1 MRGVQLDF
9 VDPAFPATL
18 VDLDEPDLPGDDWAR
33 VKVMAGGICGSDL
46 HIFRPSGGGGA
57 PAMAGVLTLPVVL
70 GHEIAGV
77 VVEAG
82 RRSGVSVG
90 DRVAVEPTITCEA
103 RGIEPLCRFCA
114 RGDIASC
121 QRIYSRVFTP
131 GFALGYTQGMG
142 GGWAE
147 QVVAHRTMLFVLPDA
162 VPDHAASLHEPVSIA
177 AHGLLRRQPE
187 RGAPIA
193 VVGCGIIGLASIA
206 AARVLFPDSEV
217 TAIAR
222 YPHQAKAAEACGA
235 HHVVMGSADSGHFD
249 ELAALTGSELMGTK
263 PHRILVAGYP
273 YVVEAVGSDSSVTE
287 ALRIA
292 DNRGT
297 VLMLGAATTHTYDL
311 TPVFWKEIELVGAI
325 NHSFDPGPN
334 GGPTRHSVARAVDI
348 LAAGALPHEVVVTHD
363 FPLEDY
369 RQAVETALD
378 RQAGVIKVVF
388 RPNA

>member
-1 MRGVQLDF
+1 MRAVQLDF
-9 VDPAFPATL
+9 ADRSFPASL
-18 VDLDEPDLPGDDWAR
+18 VEIDEPALPGDDWAR
-33 VKVMAGGICGSDL
+33 VQVMAGGICGSDL

-57 PAMAGVLTLPVVL
+57 PTMTGVMPLPVVL

-82 RRSGVSVG
+82 PRAGVAVG
-90 DRVAVEPTITCEA
+90 QRVAVEPTITCEA
-103 RGIEPLCRFCA
+103 RGIDPMCRFCQ

-121 QRIYSRVFTP
+121 QRIYSHVFTP

-147 QVVAHRTMLFVLPDA
+147 QVVAHRTMLFALPDA

-177 AHGLLRRQPE
+177 SHGLLRRQPAE
-187 RGAPIA
+187 GDPIA
-193 VVGCGIIGLASIA
+193 VVGCGIIGLAAVA
-206 AARVLFPDSEV
+206 AARVLFPANEV

-235 HHVVMGSADSGHFD
+235 HHVVMGASDSSHFD
-249 ELAALTGSELMGTK
+249 ELAALTGSDIMGTA
-263 PHRILVAGYP
+263 PHRILVAGFP

-287 ALRIA
+287 SLRIA

-325 NHSFDPGPN
+325 NHSFDPGPR

-369 RQAVETALD
+369 RTAVETALD
-378 RQAGVIKVVF
+378 RQSGAIKVVF

>member
-1 MRGVQLDF
+1 MRAVQLDF
-9 VDPAFPATL
+9 VDPTFPATL
-18 VDLDEPDLPGDDWAR
+18 VDIDEPDLPGEDWAR

-57 PAMAGVLTLPVVL
+57 PAMTGIMPIPVVL

-77 VVEAG
+77 VIEAG
-82 RRSGVSVG
+82 ARSGVAVG

-103 RGIEPLCRFCA
+103 RGIDPPCRFCA

-121 QRIYSRVFTP
+121 QRLYNRVLTP
-131 GFALGYTQGMG
+131 GFALGYTQGLG
-142 GGWAE
+142 GGWSE
-147 QVVAHRTMLFVLPDA
+147 QVAAHRTMLFKLPDA

-187 RGAPIA
+187 QGVPIA
-193 VVGCGIIGLASIA
+193 VVGCGIIGLAAVA

-235 HHVVMGSADSGHFD
+235 HHVVMGTPDASHFD
-249 ELAALTGSELMGTK
+249 ELAALTGSDVMGTK
-263 PHRILVAGYP
+263 PHLMLMAGFP
-273 YVVEAVGSDSSVTE
+273 YVVEAVGSDGSVTE
-287 ALRIA
+287 SLRIC

-325 NHSFDPGPN
+325 NHSFDPGPH

-348 LAAGALPHEVVVTHD
+348 LALGALPHEVVVTHD
-363 FPLEDY
+363 FPLSDY

-378 RQAGVIKVVF
+378 RRAGAIKVVF